1 MIPHFLNIRF
11 WCLKHVFLPFT
22 QALRRLGG
30 KNTMS
35 ASERLKAKK
44 KGTIGKEVNKVEDS
58 LHITKAMGCYVV
70 AIGRGAG

>member
-1 MIPHFLNIRF
+1 
-11 WCLKHVFLPFT
+11 
-22 QALRRLGG
+22 
-30 KNTMS
+30 MS

-58 LHITKAMGCYVV
+58 LLITKAIGCYVV